1 MKYTVIY
8 VEDLASELGCKVRS
22 LSSTYMG
29 MPLAAPFKSV
39 AAWDGV
45 EVRFCKRLAMWKK
58 QYISKGGRITLI
70 RSTLSNLPIY
80 FMFTLSMPRMVRL
93 RLEHIKRDFLWT
105 GGALEQKP
113 HLVRRVTIC
122 LDKRKGDWGL
132 SVLLL
137 SIRHLFANGVGVL

>member
-93 RLEHIKRDFLWT
+93 RLEHINRDFLWT

-113 HLVRRVTIC
+113 HLVRWVTIC
-122 LDKRKGDWGL
+122 LDKRKGDWG
-132 SVLLL
+132 
-137 SIRHLFANGVGVL
+137 